1 MPNKEQFALVVSGLT
16 DYVRENEEILLTKSI
31 FGGKTADLIAAEGN
45 LMLGVKSSEKIAIL
59 ATDAI
64 FQNGD
69 NCTRVSSG
77 STSLTQ
83 RTVTVGTIAVVEDIC
98 VADLDKKFVAYK
110 MSRGANQDKLPFEQE
125 YSDLKASTVAKQL
138 EIAIWQGDTTS
149 VNVNLNKFDGL
160 IKLIDAASG
169 VVLSNV
175 TAYNGGTG
183 LGAGGAIQ
191 TSVGITTANVKAI
204 VNSMWLALP
213 ADVTGQ
219 DDIRIFCGWDT
230 FNKFINAFTDQNLFN
245 FAPSGSE
252 VSAANGVVI
261 IPGTNYKLTA
271 VHGLDGTNRLF
282 AMRMSNLVGATDLES
297 DYEDFVMKPDQF
309 DDYLRFKM
317 RFRFG
322 VQVGFPDEI
331 VSFKLV

>member
-1 MPNKEQFALVVSGLT
+1 MEKVKGEFALNVSGLT
-16 DYVRENEEILLTKSI
+16 DYVKENEEILLTKSL
-31 FGGKTADLIAAEGN
+31 FGGKTIDLITSEGN
-45 LMLGVKSSEKIAIL
+45 LMLGVKSTEKIAIL

-64 FQNGD
+64 FQDGTG
-69 NCTRVSSG
+69 CTRTASG

-83 RTVTVGTIAVVEDIC
+83 RQITVGTVAVVEDIC
-98 VADLDKKFVAYK
+98 VADLEKKFMANK
-110 MSRGANQDKLPFEQE
+110 LARGANNNKLPFEQE
-125 YSDLKASTVAKQL
+125 YSNLKAETVAKQL
-138 EIAIWQGDTTS
+138 EIAVWQGNTLHGD
-149 VNVNLNKFDGL
+149 VNLNKFDGL
-160 IKLIDAASG
+160 IKIIDAASG
-169 VVLSNV
+169 VIAANSSTYIASGAPISTATGIILS
-175 TAYNGGTG
+175 
-183 LGAGGAIQ
+183 
-191 TSVGITTANVKAI
+191 NVKAI
-204 VNSMWLALP
+204 VNAMWLALP

-245 FAPSGSE
+245 FAPAGSE

-282 AMRMSNLVGATDLES
+282 ALRMSNLVFGTDLES
-297 DYEDFVMKPDQF
+297 DYEDFTMMEDQF
-309 DDYLRFKM
+309 KDYLRFKM
-317 RFRFG
+317 RFRAG